1 MLKSMTGYGR
11 GSVAGESFTVTI
23 EMRSVNNRNLDI
35 HWRGPQELASLEIP
49 LKKQVQA
56 AISRGRVDVTLA
68 MTQTEEVNY
77 VLNRP
82 LIRGYLSAM
91 RSMSEEFGL
100 TGDVDLATISRL
112 PGALQPTSSGNG
124 LNDALSQ
131 GIEQALTEALTNLI
145 AMRAVEGHELQKEL
159 VSRLER
165 MAGQLSLID
174 ESSGPL
180 VDRYREK
187 VRARIEELIGESNID
202 EGRLAQEIA
211 YLAERSDITEEITRL
226 RSHLSQLT
234 ELIQGGGEI
243 GKKLDFIL
251 QETNRE
257 ANTILSKSSE
267 LTICDA
273 AIEIKSDVEKLRE
286 QALNVE

>member
-11 GSVAGESFTVTI
+11 GSVAGEGFTVTV

-49 LKKQVQA
+49 LKKQVQSA
-56 AISRGRVDVTLA
+56 VSRGRVDVTISLSQA
-68 MTQTEEVNY
+68 EEVKY
-77 VLNRP
+77 ELNRP
-82 LIRGYLSAM
+82 LIRGYLAAM
-91 RSMSEEFGL
+91 RSMADEFGISGEL
-100 TGDVDLATISRL
+100 DLAAISRL
-112 PGALQPTSSGNG
+112 PGALQPSSGSG
-124 LNDALSQ
+124 SLSDALTQ

-159 VSRLER
+159 ISRVER
-165 MAGQLSLID
+165 MSTQLAAIEQNSA
-174 ESSGPL
+174 PL
-180 VDRYREK
+180 VDQYREK
-187 VRARIEELIGESNID
+187 LRTRVDELLGEGNID
-202 EGRLAQEIA
+202 ETRLAQEIA

-226 RSHLSQLT
+226 RSHLSQLN

-257 ANTILSKSSE
+257 ANTVLSKSSE
-267 LTICDA
+267 LAICDS
-273 AIEIKSDVEKLRE
+273 AIEIKTDVEKLRE